1 MLERSYIGTFQPS
14 LDDLKRH
21 LRITSDDLNETLEMY
36 LRAAIESAEHHIG
49 RIIAMSEFEYSGWFV
64 RSFELAAPFKEIVTV
79 EVDGVK
85 LTAQDYSVDMRTLL
99 LSPEIQGESLKVVYK
114 AGMTSVPFD
123 IKAAILLSASKLFNN
138 PVDSV
143 ESLPSVAKNLLRPYR
158 SYGMNNGTDF

>member
-1 MLERSYIGTFQPS
+1 MLERSYLEALQPS
-14 LDDLKRH
+14 LEDLKSH
-21 LRITSDDLNETLEMY
+21 LRITSDDLDSTLEMY

-49 RIIAMSEFEYSGWFV
+49 RIISPSEYTYSGWFV
-64 RSFELAAPFKEIVTV
+64 RAFELAAPFRKIVKI
-79 EVDGVK
+79 EVDGK
-85 LTAQDYSVDMRTLL
+85 QLAESDYRIDKRTLL
-99 LSPEIQGESLKVVYK
+99 LSPEITGESLLVTYQ

-158 SYGMNNGTDF
+158 SYGMNNGTDY